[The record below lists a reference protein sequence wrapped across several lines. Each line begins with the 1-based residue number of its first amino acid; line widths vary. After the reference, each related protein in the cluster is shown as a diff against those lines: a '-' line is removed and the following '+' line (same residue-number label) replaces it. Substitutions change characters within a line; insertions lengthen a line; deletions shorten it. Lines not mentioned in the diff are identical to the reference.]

1 MVVRSRVPQ
10 LAVLQRV
17 QAVVSHAG
25 HNTVCESL
33 AAGLPLVVAPI
44 RDDQPVVADQV
55 VRAGA
60 AVRVKFSRV
69 RAEAL
74 REAIH
79 QVLTDA
85 DLRAAARR
93 ISTSFAAAGG
103 APAAASALEA
113 LVP

>member
-1 MVVRSRVPQ
+1 MLHPTLTWAPVPTRT
-10 LAVLQRV
+10 L
-17 QAVVSHAG
+17 VVSWEPAA
-25 HNTVCESL
+25 TTTPAPSATSPPRV
-33 AAGLPLVVAPI
+33 AAGWT
-44 RDDQPVVADQV
+44 
-55 VRAGA
+55 RAGA